1 MKNKKNSL
9 YSSSCLLASV
19 LLIASAFYSQ
29 MVNAVPAFARQTD
42 MPCVSCH
49 FQNFPALNAFGRIFK
64 ADGYTMSGSQTKI
77 EGDNDLSM
85 PGILNASVITKIR
98 YQLDEQV
105 DENRGEVQWPD
116 EAALLVGGRASEK
129 IGFLMELGL
138 GPVGAETT
146 GVAVDPNGNSM
157 SDYDAVSLGGN
168 GDGVIDPAEQIAFNS
183 AWQGAT
189 DTSGDTHG
197 TFLSTKFH
205 FKIGD
210 EFAIIPFSTDGL
222 GVGYGFELL
231 NTGMQR
237 SQRPIENRKGFS
249 AGQALGTASGE
260 ATGYA
265 LVYQTPEWYIN
276 YSHWTP
282 TWGNAQVNI
291 LGGMANYLRAVYM
304 PNIGGWD
311 SGFGFSMMSGSVESG
326 TTNPSV
332 ITYVD
337 GWTVDAQT
345 QGEIGD
351 MSLGVYASYGVAPK
365 GSATEPNHYNSSITD
380 DETAFGLVAKLGV
393 IPGRTQVYLGYA
405 SHEQDTFV
413 ERTETLGIQQMLSQ
427 NVKIEFYRVHSDSA
441 SAADD
446 YSMLMMFAGF

>member
-1 MKNKKNSL
+1 MIKTLSRLTSNSFL
-9 YSSSCLLASV
+9 LISVIALSLSTLLASN
-19 LLIASAFYSQ
+19 LA
-29 MVNAVPAFARQTD
+29 NAVPAFARQTD

-49 FQNFPALNAFGRIFK
+49 YQSFPALNTFGRIFK
-64 ADGYTMSGSQTKI
+64 AGGYTMPGSQKKI

-138 GPVGAETT
+138 GPVGAS
-146 GVAVDPNGNSM
+146 GGAVDPNGNAI
-157 SDYDAVSLGGN
+157 SDYDNVSLGGN
-168 GDGVIDPAEQIAFNS
+168 GDGVLDPGERNAFYA
-183 AWQGAT
+183 AWNG
-189 DTSGDTHG
+189 DTEGDTHG

-231 NTGMQR
+231 NTGGQR

-265 LVYQTPEWYIN
+265 LVYQTPEWFVN

-291 LGGMANYLRAVYM
+291 FGGLAHYLRAAYM
-304 PNIGGWD
+304 PNIAGWD
-311 SGFGFSMMSGSVESG
+311 SAIGVSMMTGSVESG
-326 TTNPSV
+326 TTNPGTF
-332 ITYVD
+332 TYVD

-345 QGEIGD
+345 QGDIGG
-351 MSLGVYASYGVAPK
+351 MTLGVYASYGVAPK
-365 GSATEPNHYNSSITD
+365 SSATEENIYNKSTVD
-380 DETAFGLVAKLGV
+380 DETAYGLVAKLGV
-393 IPGRTQVYLGYA
+393 IPGETQVYLGYA
-405 SHEQDTFV
+405 SLDENADVVT
-413 ERTETLGIQQMLSQ
+413 TSTLGVQQMLSQ
-427 NVKIEFYRVHSDSA
+427 NVKIELYRANSDSV
-441 SAADD
+441 SPADD
-446 YSMLMMFAGF
+446 YTMLMMFAGF

>member
-1 MKNKKNSL
+1 MPFSLLDNKGYQMIKL
-9 YSSSCLLASV
+9 YSRFTSNTFLVISVIGLSLSSLLASN
-19 LLIASAFYSQ
+19 IA
-29 MVNAVPAFARQTD
+29 NAVPAFARQTD

-49 FQNFPALNAFGRIFK
+49 YQSFPALNAFGRNFR
-64 ADGYTMSGSQTKI
+64 ATGYTLSGSQKKI

-98 YQLDEQV
+98 YQLDEEV

-116 EAALLVGGRASEK
+116 EAALLVGGRASEN

-138 GPVGAETT
+138 GPVGAS
-146 GVAVDPNGNSM
+146 VDPGTG
-157 SDYDAVSLGGN
+157 ALICTGPATT
-168 GDGVIDPAEQIAFNS
+168 PAEIVANCT
-183 AWQGAT
+183 A
-189 DTSGDTHG
+189 DTGTGEGDTHG

-210 EFAIIPFSTDGL
+210 DFAIIPFSTDGL

-231 NTGMQR
+231 NTGAQR

-265 LVYQTPEWYIN
+265 LVYQTPEWFVN

-291 LGGMANYLRAVYM
+291 FGGLANYFRAAYM

-311 SGFGFSMMSGSVESG
+311 SAFGVSMISGSVESG
-326 TTNPSV
+326 TTNPGTM
-332 ITYVD
+332 TYVD

-345 QGEIGD
+345 QGDIGD

-365 GSATEPNHYNSSITD
+365 SSSTEENLYNKSLID
-380 DETAFGLVAKLGV
+380 DDTAFGLVGKLGV
-393 IPGRTQVYLGYA
+393 IPGKTQVYLGYA
-405 SHEQDTFV
+405 SYDSNAVVVKT
-413 ERTETLGIQQMLSQ
+413 TTLGIQQMLTQ
-427 NVKIEFYRVHSDSA
+427 NVKIEFYTVGSDSD
-441 SAADD
+441 SSADD

>member
-1 MKNKKNSL
+1 MMTKLPSRLRSNAFLLLSVIGLSL
-9 YSSSCLLASV
+9 STLLASN
-19 LLIASAFYSQ
+19 LAS
-29 MVNAVPAFARQTD
+29 AVPAFARQTD

-49 FQNFPALNAFGRIFK
+49 FQNFPALNAFGRIFR
-64 ADGYTMSGSQTKI
+64 AGGYTMSGSQAKI

-98 YQLDEQV
+98 YQLDEEV
-105 DENRGEVQWPD
+105 DENRGEIQWPD
-116 EAALLVGGRASEK
+116 EAALLVGGRASEY

-138 GPVGAETT
+138 GPVGASVDTGTGAVTCVSGTT
-146 GVAVDPNGNSM
+146 GLPIDPGAVVGT
-157 SDYDAVSLGGN
+157 N
-168 GDGVIDPAEQIAFNS
+168 GDTCS
-183 AWQGAT
+183 A
-189 DTSGDTHG
+189 DTGTGEGDTHG

-231 NTGMQR
+231 NTGAQR

-265 LVYQTPEWYIN
+265 LVYQTPEWFVN
-276 YSHWTP
+276 YTHWTP

-291 LGGMANYLRAVYM
+291 LGGLAHYFRAVYM

-311 SGFGFSMMSGSVESG
+311 SGFGLSVMSGSVESG
-326 TTNPSV
+326 TTNPGTM
-332 ITYVD
+332 TYVD

-345 QGEIGD
+345 QGDIGD
-351 MSLGVYASYGVAPK
+351 MSLGLYGSYGVAPK
-365 GSATEPNHYNSSITD
+365 SSATEPNHYNSSTTD
-380 DETAFGLVAKLGV
+380 DETAFGLVGKLGV
-393 IPGRTQVYLGYA
+393 VPGKTQVYLGYA
-405 SHEQDTFV
+405 SHDNNAIVVKT
-413 ERTETLGIQQMLSQ
+413 TTLGIQQMLTQ
-427 NVKIEFYRVHSDSA
+427 NVKIEFYTVSSDSA
-441 SAADD
+441 NSADD